1 MSALLAVFAVLLA
14 GYVVLRATRVA
25 VRARHQK
32 LFHSQGEPSDI
43 TTSATSTLGG
53 PDQSFSI
60 QGDDLMTAR
69 IAPTA
74 QAGGVRAANAA
85 NAPTLLTILG
95 ASAKIEGIFEVE
107 ESIEVQCE
115 ISGELRVGGTLVIGE
130 RGRVSADVTTVNAI
144 INGSY
149 TGNLKASGSV
159 EIAAT
164 GRVSG
169 TLESSELVIAK
180 GGVFTGSV
188 THVETETQDELETE
202 ALVPQSGMLTDVEKP
217 IPVTRLIE
225 LDLGKGISSA
235 RAGGAFQP
243 RAH

>member
-14 GYVVLRATRVA
+14 GYVALRATRVA

-74 QAGGVRAANAA
+74 QAGGVRAANA
-85 NAPTLLTILG
+85 PTLLTILG

-115 ISGELRVGGTLVIGE
+115 ISGELRVGGTLVVGE
-130 RGRVSADVTTVNAI
+130 RGRVSADVTTVSAI

-188 THVETETQDELETE
+188 THVDTETQDQLETE
-202 ALVPQSGMLTDVEKP
+202 ALLPRTGMLTDVEKP

-235 RAGGAFQP
+235 RGGGAFQP
-243 RAH
+243 PAH